1 MNIKS
6 ILLGASATALAVTG
20 AQAAD
25 LPVAPEPVDYVRVC
39 DAFGTG
45 FFYIPG
51 TETCLKIGGGV
62 RVEFRF
68 NDVLADGGSNWD
80 ARTDE
85 STRIRARGYLNFDS
99 RTNTEYGLLRTYVAA
114 WSTTDN
120 AGGSDFYLDEA
131 FIQLGGFV
139 AGRTATYFQ
148 FYTGNNWGAA
158 LDQGFA
164 DYGETNLFA
173 YTAQFGNGFS
183 ASASVEVANK
193 RGNIF
198 YNGAQITTPT
208 AGITGGAVAV
218 VPAAADGYGGHKI
231 PDFVANLR
239 VDQGWGSAQI
249 MGALHH
255 VYGRSYTAAQTVA
268 PGVAI
273 VGKGKLGWAIG
284 AGATFNLP
292 MIAPGDNISLQASYA
307 SGAIGYVNSAWD
319 GVGGFSDASY
329 NAAGALKLS
338 SAWGIGGGFTHFWT
352 PAISSSLTAS
362 YTSLDQAAGGADI
375 RDLNVQGNLVWRPVS
390 GLQVGAEL
398 EYLNR
403 NSNVVGG
410 DADTLV
416 GIFRVQRTF

>member
-6 ILLGASATALAVTG
+6 ILLGASAAAMAATG

-62 RVEFRF
+62 RVEFRLF
-68 NDVLADGGSNWD
+68 DMLDNGGSAWD
-80 ARTDE
+80 DRTDT
-85 STRIRARGYLNFDS
+85 STGIRARGYLNFDS

-120 AGGSDFYLDEA
+120 AGASDFYLDEA

-148 FYTGNNWGAA
+148 FYTGNNWGSV
-158 LDQGFA
+158 LDQGFT

-183 ASASVEVANK
+183 ASVSMEVANK
-193 RGNIF
+193 RGTIVN
-198 YNGAQITTPT
+198 
-208 AGITGGAVAV
+208 
-218 VPAAADGYGGHKI
+218 AAAPVIDYYGGHKI

-255 VYGRSYTAAQTVA
+255 VYGANVA
-268 PGVAI
+268 GVTG
-273 VGKGKLGWAIG
+273 GKSKLGWAIG

-292 MIAPGDNISLQASYA
+292 MIAPGDNISLQAVYSQ
-307 SGAIGYVNSAWD
+307 GAIGYVSSAWD
-319 GVGGFSDASY
+319 GVFSDAAY
-329 NAAGALKLS
+329 NAGGALKMS
-338 SAWGIGGGFTHFWT
+338 TAWGIGGGFTHFWT
-352 PAISSSLTAS
+352 PAISTSITAA
-362 YTSLDQAAGGADI
+362 YNSLDQAASAGLADI
-375 RDLNVQGNLVWRPVS
+375 RDLNVQGNIIWRPVS
-390 GLQVGAEL
+390 GLYLGAEL
-398 EYLNR
+398 EYRNR
-403 NSNVVGG
+403 DIKGG
-410 DADTLV
+410 ANDDALV
-416 GIFRVQRTF
+416 GVFRIQRTF